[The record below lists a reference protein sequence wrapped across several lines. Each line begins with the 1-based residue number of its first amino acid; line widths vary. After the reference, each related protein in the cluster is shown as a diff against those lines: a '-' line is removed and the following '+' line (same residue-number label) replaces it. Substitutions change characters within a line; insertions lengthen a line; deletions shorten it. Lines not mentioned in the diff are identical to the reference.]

1 MISSLLQF
9 RDSGRMAADATG
21 FMEGFLIMANNKAL
35 DGDSSGYLSSCF
47 NENQELTDT
56 IDEAIKNLDVP
67 EH

>member
-1 MISSLLQF
+1 
-9 RDSGRMAADATG
+9 MAADATG

-47 NENQELTDT
+47 KENQELTDT